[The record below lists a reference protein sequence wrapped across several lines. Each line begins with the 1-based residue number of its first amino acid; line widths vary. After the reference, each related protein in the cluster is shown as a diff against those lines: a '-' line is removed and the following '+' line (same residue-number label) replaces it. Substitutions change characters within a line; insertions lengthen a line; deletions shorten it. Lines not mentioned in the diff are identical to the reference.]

1 MIEFHL
7 ETSSRARTAIRCGDC
22 LRGDFEPMTRSALIV
37 VDRAAAAAHQDRV
50 DALRAA
56 CPASVLRTVDGG
68 ESSKALAFVESL
80 WTALA
85 EARIDRNGVVVAVGG
100 GALLDAV
107 AFAAATWL
115 RGVDLILV
123 PTTLTGQ
130 VDAGLGGKSA
140 VNFGSLKNQVG
151 VIRAPL
157 ALWVDTGFLA
167 SLPEAEWV
175 SGLGEVAKTAL
186 LCGDPLWTRIVDGAS
201 ALRARDPACLAAVVE
216 ASLRF
221 KASVVRDDPFDDG
234 RRMILNAGHTLGH
247 VLESAAMRRGVAMP
261 HGVAVS
267 IGLHLES
274 RVVPGFDREAVRR
287 VTTALGLPSEAPFR
301 IDRGEALDALAGDKK
316 RRGASIRIPV
326 VEAPG
331 VVSFHAAS
339 PEALAAAFDD

>member
-7 ETSSRARTAIRCGDC
+7 ETSSRARTAIRCGDF
-22 LRGDFEPMTRSALIV
+22 LRGDFGPVPRTVLIV
-37 VDRAAAAAHQDRV
+37 VDRAAASAHRERI
-50 DALRAA
+50 DAVRAT
-56 CPASVLRTVDGG
+56 CPASVIREVDGG
-68 ESSKALAFVESL
+68 EASKALAFVESL
-80 WTALA
+80 WTTLA

-100 GALLDAV
+100 GALLDAA

-151 VIRAPL
+151 VIRAPF

-167 SLPEAEWV
+167 SLPETEWV

-186 LCGDPLWTRIVDGAS
+186 LAGDPLWTRTLQDAA
-201 ALRARDPACLAAVVE
+201 ALRSRDPARLSAVVE

-247 VLESAAMRRGVAMP
+247 VLESAAMRRDVPMP

-274 RVVPGFDREAVRR
+274 RVVPGFDIEAVRR
-287 VTTALGLPSEAPFR
+287 MTAALGLPSEPPFR
-301 IDRGEALDALAGDKK
+301 VSRDEAIDALAGDKK
-316 RRGASIRIPV
+316 RRGASIRVPV

-339 PEALAAAFDD
+339 PDALAAAFED